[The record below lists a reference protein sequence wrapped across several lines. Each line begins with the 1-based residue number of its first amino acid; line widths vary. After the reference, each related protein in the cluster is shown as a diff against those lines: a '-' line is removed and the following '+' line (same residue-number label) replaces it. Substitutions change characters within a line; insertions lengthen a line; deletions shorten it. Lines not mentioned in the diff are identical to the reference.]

1 MNNSTLS
8 KKILYNT
15 NILVAMGVL
24 LLTAL
29 WFYYIVDDYN
39 KDIKYLRQSHITEQK
54 KIVEHSVKLLVK
66 LISEK
71 KIFEKDEIVKYV
83 SKLRYGEYG
92 YFWINDFTP
101 TIIMHPIITSLD
113 GKYVGDYK
121 DPNGKFLFNEMV
133 EVCKIKGEGFVN
145 YHWPIPGSRVVK
157 EKISFV
163 KSIDELNWIVGSGIY
178 LDEVENSIAVKK
190 EKLRDDI
197 ITLILISVLISLA
210 LIILIYLFV
219 TRFYKEVKGS
229 FDQFY
234 TFTKHSFETSDI
246 LDEKE
251 FKYSEFK
258 KLAKSTNNMV
268 KQRLEFE
275 KEITEFNENLENLV
289 HERTL
294 KLEENY
300 KTLQET
306 QSQLIQSEKM
316 ASLGGMVA
324 GVAHEINTPVG
335 IALTGITHIQD
346 ELNNLDKIYKEKSM
360 SEKDFQSYIEDTHE
374 INSSVIKNLKR
385 AADLVKSFKQV
396 AVDQSSDE
404 LRDFNLYEYMYEI
417 LSSLQNKIKRTK
429 HKIEV
434 DIDKDINLYSYPGA
448 ISQIYTNFIL
458 NSLIHAYEKDEVGNI
473 KISAKLENKILT
485 LTYDDDGKG
494 LDEISKEK
502 IFDPFYTTNRSQG
515 GSGLGMNIVYNLVTK
530 KLNGTIDLLEKNSK
544 GISFIIKLNI

>member
-1 MNNSTLS
+1 MKNSTLS

-24 LLTAL
+24 LITVL
-29 WFYYIVDDYN
+29 WSYYIVDDYN

-54 KIVEHSVKLLVK
+54 KIVENSVKLLVK

-71 KIFEKDEIVKYV
+71 EIFEKEDIIKYV
-83 SKLRYGEYG
+83 SKLRYGKNG

-101 TIIMHPIITSLD
+101 RIIMHPIITTLD
-113 GKYVGDYK
+113 GQDVSTYK

-133 EVCKIKGEGFVN
+133 KVSKEKGEGFVQ
-145 YHWPIPGSRVVK
+145 YHWLKPEDGIVK
-157 EKISFV
+157 DKISFV
-163 KSIDELNWIVGSGIY
+163 KSIDKLGWIIGSGIY
-178 LDEVENSIAVKK
+178 FDELEINIEAKK
-190 EKLRDDI
+190 EKLKDDI
-197 ITLILISVLISLA
+197 ITLLLISVLLSLA

-234 TFTKHSFETSDI
+234 AFTKHSFETSDI
-246 LDEKE
+246 LDENE
-251 FKYSEFK
+251 FKYLEFK
-258 KLAKSTNNMV
+258 KLAKSTNTMV

-275 KEITEFNENLENLV
+275 KEITEFNENLESLV

-335 IALTGITHIQD
+335 IALTGITHTQD
-346 ELNNLDKIYKEKSM
+346 ELGNLDKIYKEKSM
-360 SEKDFQSYIEDTHE
+360 SEKDFKSYIEDTHE

-385 AADLVKSFKQV
+385 AAELVKSFKQV

-404 LRDFNLYEYMYEI
+404 LRDFNLNEYMYEI
-417 LSSLQNKIKRTK
+417 LSSLHNKIKKTK

-434 DIDKDINLYSYPGA
+434 DINKDINLYSYPGA

-485 LTYDDDGKG
+485 LTYDDDGRG
-494 LDEISKEK
+494 LDEVSKEK
-502 IFDPFYTTNRSQG
+502 IFDPFYTTNRSKG
-515 GSGLGMNIVYNLVTK
+515 GSGLGMNIVYSLVTK
-530 KLNGTIDLLEKNSK
+530 KLNGTIELIEKSSK
-544 GISFIIKLNI
+544 GISFIIKLNL